1 MYNFTPFIIDDQ
13 DTLGAQAFRVFCYI
27 EKQRRVIMAR
37 HKRLVIAICV
47 VAAMTIAAAAY
58 LFATTPREYEAV
70 SNIVYVN
77 DDGTAQIKV
86 DNINKIIMTHED
98 VELAG
103 KTLRAGTI
111 IIPGSGDEIY
121 YNYPRKDAVKGDN

>member
-1 MYNFTPFIIDDQ
+1 M
-13 DTLGAQAFRVFCYI
+13 
-27 EKQRRVIMAR
+27 K
-37 HKRLVIAICV
+37 KLVVSVCV
-47 VAAMTIAAAAY
+47 VAMLVIAAAAY
-58 LFATTPREYEAV
+58 LFATTPCEYEAV

-103 KTLRAGTI
+103 KTLRARTI

-121 YNYPRKDAVKGDN
+121 YNYPRRDTVKGDN

>member
-1 MYNFTPFIIDDQ
+1 
-13 DTLGAQAFRVFCYI
+13 
-27 EKQRRVIMAR
+27 MAK

-47 VAAMTIAAAAY
+47 VVALTIAAAAY

-77 DDGTAQIKV
+77 DDGSAQIKV
-86 DNINKIIMTHED
+86 DSINKIIQTHD
-98 VELAG
+98 DTELDG
-103 KTLRAGTI
+103 RVLKAGTI

-121 YNYPRKDAVKGDN
+121 YNYPRKDAVKGDE